1 MYATLLQHRSILGD
15 VTNCITWLCKWN
27 SATKER
33 SPAPPA
39 PPAPPQVPPPRPTHR
54 PVHVLGSGPGP
65 SLTRSFSYPES
76 VMPASSENQCF
87 QSSMTQAKEW
97 RKIKE
102 MYVAKIIYAESTNIC
117 IELSCRQKGAEKTKG
132 PSTPHTRV
140 QLTCYLLQQTIEKLL
155 DSDLTMAL
163 FNNIWLRSI
172 H

>member
-1 MYATLLQHRSILGD
+1 ME
-15 VTNCITWLCKWN
+15 
-27 SATKER
+27 KER

-39 PPAPPQVPPPRPTHR
+39 PPAPPRPKSPHPTPPT
-54 PVHVLGSGPGP
+54 VLSMSWGLGQAHP
-65 SLTRSFSYPES
+65 SLDLFRIL
-76 VMPASSENQCF
+76 MKASSENQCF

-97 RKIKE
+97 REIKE

-117 IELSCRQKGAEKTKG
+117 IELSCRQKDAEKTKG

-163 FNNIWLRSI
+163 FNNI
-172 H
+172 